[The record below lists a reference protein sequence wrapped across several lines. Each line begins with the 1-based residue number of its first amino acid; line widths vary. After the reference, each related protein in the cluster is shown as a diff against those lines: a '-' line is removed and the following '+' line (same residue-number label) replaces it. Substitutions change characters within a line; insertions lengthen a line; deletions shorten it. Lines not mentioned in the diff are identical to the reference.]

1 MITADQCTTLTSG
14 KEILM
19 CVECGCGYKNGAW
32 KYDMQSMV
40 FDDNTKV
47 PQGPIV
53 ISGTRDV
60 SVDYE

>member
-1 MITADQCTTLTSG
+1 
-14 KEILM
+14 M
-19 CVECGCGYKNGAW
+19 CMECGCGYKNGAW

-47 PQGPIV
+47 PQGPII